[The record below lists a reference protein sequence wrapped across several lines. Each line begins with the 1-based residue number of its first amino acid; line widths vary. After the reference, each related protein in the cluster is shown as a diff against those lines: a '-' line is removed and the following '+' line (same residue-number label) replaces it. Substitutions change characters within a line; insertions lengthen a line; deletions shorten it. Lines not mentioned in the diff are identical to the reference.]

1 MDTSE
6 IQMTEDLNQSSP
18 RLRIAYLLQQ
28 FPVPTETFAVSDIA
42 SLLARGHD
50 VTVYTM
56 KLPRRRQR
64 MIREASG
71 VPANLVVLGPSL
83 TGVISWPGIM
93 LRWRRELA
101 WLFRRVISN
110 WRSEPITCIQALL
123 CIPRLAEIADNLVH
137 QDCDVVH
144 AFWSRHVG
152 LVLPLLRRNHS
163 RALRTAFVGAYDL
176 VADDFLLELTAEA
189 AEVLFSHA
197 EVNRT
202 YLQARAATGTSIAI
216 IHRGI
221 PLVELPPDDSRDP
234 FRLITASALVQS
246 KNVEA
251 VIRAFAAAHARENR
265 LRLDVYGDGPER
277 PRLEKLA
284 EDLNC
289 SAAVSF
295 KGHIRREELF
305 ARMNGASVFLM
316 LSKKAS
322 ERLPNVIKEALWA
335 GCAVISSRSEGIE
348 ELIPAASIGKVV
360 DADDLQAVA
369 AALLAFLGETPAQS
383 SARRR
388 KAREFIGANFSSDA
402 SMRRY
407 VEAWRNKAQFGN
419 EARQPGRTDGEGV
432 NSSQAGI

>member
-1 MDTSE
+1 M
-6 IQMTEDLNQSSP
+6 
-18 RLRIAYLLQQ
+18 
-28 FPVPTETFAVSDIA
+28 
-42 SLLARGHD
+42 
-50 VTVYTM
+50 
-56 KLPRRRQR
+56 
-64 MIREASG
+64 
-71 VPANLVVLGPSL
+71 
-83 TGVISWPGIM
+83 
-93 LRWRRELA
+93 
-101 WLFRRVISN
+101 
-110 WRSEPITCIQALL
+110 
-123 CIPRLAEIADNLVH
+123 
-137 QDCDVVH
+137 
-144 AFWSRHVG
+144 
-152 LVLPLLRRNHS
+152 
-163 RALRTAFVGAYDL
+163 
-176 VADDFLLELTAEA
+176 
-189 AEVLFSHA
+189 
-197 EVNRT
+197 
-202 YLQARAATGTSIAI
+202 
-216 IHRGI
+216 
-221 PLVELPPDDSRDP
+221 ELPPDDSRDP

-383 SARRR
+383 SARRC